1 MKTCVLIAPND
12 RYNYGDLLFSYV
24 LRAKIGDLYDKIIN
38 IATIDADLSLVGG
51 DRVHSIKRMQKL
63 TGKDHYDVIVAGGHS
78 LFCPWPFVLYCLD
91 DKYRWLSKLNILL
104 SKFLGQKKS
113 MSVTNRISALVFGAK
128 TRYPYSIG
136 KFEMKGIRKII
147 YNSVDGNIDDQ
158 LEPSDKRLLSSVDY
172 LSVRNKKTHTLLTD
186 NGLNAIA
193 YPDSAIQIS
202 RLFPVESLMD
212 KVSIKHE
219 YFESPY
225 IVFQIN
231 RELGESYF
239 TEIITNLKN
248 ILNNHDLKVYL
259 CPIGFAK
266 GHDDLIVLDKIHKA
280 INNDN
285 LYIFDNLNI
294 WDIMSLIAN
303 SKGFIGSSLHG
314 CITAMSYC
322 RPHLGINVRKTQCY
336 IRDWGLG
343 DNFCADSR
351 NFYSAFSNIVNC
363 KPEILEENLN
373 YQLTKSDESF
383 RKIREQLS

>member
-91 DKYRWLSKLNILL
+91 DKYIWLSKLNILL

-113 MSVTNRISALVFGAK
+113 MSVTNRISAQVFGAK

-147 YNSVDGNIDDQ
+147 YNSVDGNIDNQ

-202 RLFPVESLMD
+202 RLFPVDYLMD
-212 KVSIKHE
+212 KVSIKHK

-322 RPHLGINVRKTQCY
+322 RPYLGINVIKTQCY

-343 DNFCADSR
+343 DNFCSDSR
-351 NFYSAFSNIVNC
+351 NFYSAFSNIVDCN
-363 KPEILEENLN
+363 PEILEENLN

-383 RKIREQLS
+383 RKIR